1 MVTRVTVQR
10 QLPVPSHSGWQAV
23 HQEQTEAPHHGA
35 DRNTVEME
43 TESKASQPTLAAP
56 ARRTREDVLQ
66 EIKVAIAQERNYG
79 REARARGANPYD
91 SNHGMP
97 QQCDIW
103 GSKRR
108 PT

>member
-1 MVTRVTVQR
+1 M
-10 QLPVPSHSGWQAV
+10 G
-23 HQEQTEAPHHGA
+23 
-35 DRNTVEME
+35 
-43 TESKASQPTLAAP
+43 TESKASEPTLAAP

-79 REARARGANPYD
+79 RDARARGANPYD

-97 QQCDIW
+97 QQRDIW